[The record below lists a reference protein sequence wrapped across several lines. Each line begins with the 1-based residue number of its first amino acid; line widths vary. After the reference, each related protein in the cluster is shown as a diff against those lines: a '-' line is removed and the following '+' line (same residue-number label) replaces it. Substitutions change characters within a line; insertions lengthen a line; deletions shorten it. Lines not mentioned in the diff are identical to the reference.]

1 MSTFVFSFIEHPV
14 CVNLCACGHG
24 PCPSS
29 FMKHAVLHP
38 DFHLVHYLF
47 VLLQKQLT
55 HLSFSSVPAVRA
67 AIVHRGEWVYT
78 RTKKLHYPPS
88 LITVHAAR
96 KQPPCCSAL
105 SNCPHVLGRAEVG
118 EILNCLSRNIRST
131 IRLAVP
137 AHMALFFILGAHSGK
152 QRRERSDEE
161 WMRRKWHRDGGRA
174 EGLVERER
182 EMARQ
187 RKTARRERQRL
198 KTRVARNE

>member
-1 MSTFVFSFIEHPV
+1 MCSLSLNIQFVSRSVCMWTRAMPIILYETCSF
-14 CVNLCACGHG
+14 ASRF
-24 PCPSS
+24 PSRS
-29 FMKHAVLHP
+29 
-38 DFHLVHYLF
+38 
-47 VLLQKQLT
+47 
-55 HLSFSSVPAVRA
+55 LSFCSLEKAANTPLVQFGASSSGS
-67 AIVHRGEWVYT
+67 HCTQGEWVYT

-152 QRRERSDEE
+152 ERRERSDEE
-161 WMRRKWHRDGGRA
+161 WMRRK
-174 EGLVERER
+174 
-182 EMARQ
+182 
-187 RKTARRERQRL
+187 
-198 KTRVARNE
+198 